1 MNTTQRTRQLSERL
15 ALDLRY
21 SESRPHLSI
30 FRRLNSLPNAES
42 AQMEILPAAHQAPEG
57 PSSPGTDGGRA
68 SIFTWGSTLRSCPQL
83 GHGTTVPCFLRSD
96 RPVTVASINATDLKR
111 FINDFWSE
119 RDSGSEYLYQVMP
132 EALNTFIMS
141 FGKTD
146 GGAKELSYSLVF
158 ALLEMAPRSC
168 DASLFYNT
176 MMMDVDESSRFAIQ
190 EICSSLETL
199 VTKAQKNAQKF
210 LRAVLENFPWTLQI
224 QSELE
229 SILKPYI
236 DAKKELDVKDIL
248 SLKKDGSFAQFLL
261 RFFIAHR
268 RRLMQR
274 IFHGLTLAASRAFP
288 PEHELSAR
296 DLLCKMVFEA
306 FSAIDAR
313 LSPQELHHLA
323 QLALGERGQEG
334 GMAVGGAGGD
344 ASETLPP
351 EVVEYINLNRASAG
365 DSQGKPGNAKS
376 AGKKKAATSKSAKD
390 VWPLSHKLFPL
401 ADSADA
407 EEDDMRVRNLALL
420 VAPSVP
426 RCAHADDRR

>member
-119 RDSGSEYLYQVMP
+119 RDSGSEYLNQVMP

-365 DSQGKPGNAKS
+365 DSQGKLGNAKS
-376 AGKKKAATSKSAKD
+376 VGKKKPAASKSAKD

-401 ADSADA
+401 ADSADV
-407 EEDDMRVRNLALL
+407 EEDDMRVMHLPLL
-420 VAPSVP
+420 FAPRVLI
-426 RCAHADDRR
+426 CAHADKTR